1 MMNSSIQQT
10 ILIVDDKPANLLV
23 FDNLLSQPG
32 RKCLHANSGREGL
45 RHALQEQIDLII
57 LDVQMP
63 DMNGFEVAQVLKTNN
78 RTKDIPVI
86 FASAESRELS
96 SVLKGYDE
104 GAVDYLLKPLD
115 AGLVKAKVNVL
126 LKLQH
131 QKTELLEK
139 NATLEKCALLIE
151 NSADIIGIIDGSSGQ
166 IQEMN
171 HAFTEILGYDV
182 AEAIGKNLQD
192 FAAAPLSLNDLL
204 QDKTNEHLSF
214 EIEMS
219 CRDGSRKWLQWK
231 IRIKGSQWYVN
242 ARDVTDAKEADQ
254 RISRLNSELER
265 NVEQLKMSNKELES
279 FSYSVSHDLRAPLRA
294 MHGFARIME
303 EDYKDI
309 LDAEATRLIGNIR
322 DNALKMGTLVDDLLE
337 FSRLGRKE
345 LQCSETDMHRLA
357 EFAVEECRQNGKG
370 DAVVTIGDL
379 PPAAVDHALMKQV
392 WINLVSNAFKYSS
405 QKKAPVIE
413 IGYKPLENG
422 TLYFVKDNGAGF
434 DMKYAGKLFGVFQ
447 RLHSPK
453 QFEGTGVGLAIVQ
466 RIIAKHQGTVWAEGK
481 ENEGAIFYFTIPTV
495 ATKNVLPNE

>member
-1 MMNSSIQQT
+1 MQQT

-23 FDNLLSQPG
+23 FDNLLAQPG

-45 RHALQEQIDLII
+45 RYALQEQIDLII

-115 AGLVKAKVNVL
+115 PSLVKAKVNVL

-139 NATLEKCALLIE
+139 NAILEKCALLIE

-182 AEAIGKNLQD
+182 AEAIDKNLQN
-192 FAAAPLSLNDLL
+192 FSASPLSLNQLV
-204 QDKTNEHLSF
+204 QNKTDEHLSF
-214 EIEMS
+214 EIEMI
-219 CRDGSRKWLQWK
+219 CKDGSRKWLQWK
-231 IRIKGSQWYVN
+231 IRIKASQWYVN
-242 ARDVTDAKEADQ
+242 ARDITDAKEADQ
-254 RISRLNSELER
+254 RISRLNDELER

-294 MHGFARIME
+294 MHGFARIIE
-303 EDYKDI
+303 EDYKSA
-309 LDAEATRLIGNIR
+309 LDDEMKRLVGNIR

-357 EFAVEECRQNGKG
+357 EFAVEECRQNAKSN
-370 DAVVTIGDL
+370 AVVSIANL

-405 QKKAPVIE
+405 QKAEPIIE
-413 IGYKPLENG
+413 IGYKPIENG
-422 TLYFVKDNGAGF
+422 TLYYVKDNGAGF

-466 RIIAKHQGTVWAEGK
+466 RIVTKHQGKIWAEGK
-481 ENEGAIFYFTIPTV
+481 ENEGAVFYFTIPAVITE
-495 ATKNVLPNE
+495 NVLSNE